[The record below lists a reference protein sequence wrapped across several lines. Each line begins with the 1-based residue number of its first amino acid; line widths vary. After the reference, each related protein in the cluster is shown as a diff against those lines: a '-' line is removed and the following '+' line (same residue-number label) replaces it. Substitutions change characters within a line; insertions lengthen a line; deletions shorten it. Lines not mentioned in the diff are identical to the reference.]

1 MDSILNELLERI
13 KHLPLT
19 RQAALIEYIDSL
31 ENETV
36 SASEAARMLRC
47 DRQTVIR
54 MINRGDLPAS
64 KRGRNWLIQKKDIEA
79 ELEKQRTKILI
90 V

>member
-64 KRGRNWLIQKKDIEA
+64 KRGRNWLLLKKDIEA